1 MNGRGRAD
9 CKKKSAGGLHSMTV
23 GIEENMQRI
32 RVQKN
37 EIRIK

>member
-1 MNGRGRAD
+1 MGGGGQIV
-9 CKKKSAGGLHSMTV
+9 KKSAGGLHSMTV

>member
-1 MNGRGRAD
+1 MGGGGQIV
-9 CKKKSAGGLHSMTV
+9 KKKSAGGLHSMTV

-32 RVQKN
+32 TVQKN